1 MSLVGIR
8 DMSLIETPPKNRLAI
23 QTNVAR
29 FDRTLIAQAIR
40 HEVER
45 GGQVFF
51 VHNRIES
58 IYSIAELVTE
68 LVPNVKVA
76 VAHGQMSEDVLERC
90 MVSFIDRKCDVLV
103 TTTIIENGLDLPN
116 ANTLIINN
124 ADHFGLAQLY
134 QLRGRIGR
142 SDRRAYAYLLVPHA
156 DALSPVAR
164 KRLAAIREFS
174 DLGSGFRVAAL
185 DLEIRGAGNL
195 LGGEQSGHIEAI
207 GFEMYIKLLEETV
220 SRLKGEETLDE
231 GRAAVNLNVDLRIDQ
246 NYIPDMTQRL
256 TVYRRVA
263 GAKSEDDLA
272 QILSELHD
280 RYGPLPASILNLA
293 DYGRLRV
300 RADAL
305 GVESIDRDHNTVIV
319 KFRPQMVVDT
329 ARVLE
334 IVEEHSDA
342 TLVPPGL
349 LKIDL
354 HTAAEFSDVQPIIS
368 ESWWAGRERAG
379 NASSR
384 PNQRGSSVKDALA
397 PSRIFSRLNGVLAEL
412 GSTTEIS

>member
-1 MSLVGIR
+1 
-8 DMSLIETPPKNRLAI
+8 
-23 QTNVAR
+23 
-29 FDRTLIAQAIR
+29 
-40 HEVER
+40 
-45 GGQVFF
+45 
-51 VHNRIES
+51 
-58 IYSIAELVTE
+58 
-68 LVPNVKVA
+68 
-76 VAHGQMSEDVLERC
+76 
-90 MVSFIDRKCDVLV
+90 
-103 TTTIIENGLDLPN
+103 
-116 ANTLIINN
+116 
-124 ADHFGLAQLY
+124 
-134 QLRGRIGR
+134 
-142 SDRRAYAYLLVPHA
+142 LLVPHA

-334 IVEEHSDA
+334 IVEAHSDA